1 MGKPKDRTADK
12 PVNAPDHTGPKRS
25 RGRQATQFKPGQSGN
40 PKGRPAGARNRLG
53 TAFLEA
59 LEADFSEHGV
69 DAIERVWRDKPEVY
83 IKLVADLVP
92 KEASLNIDN
101 GEAFTKLWRLI
112 SDGLGEEALR
122 AMEAQE
128 ALEAEEGEDTVH

>member
-1 MGKPKDRTADK
+1 MAAIKR
-12 PVNAPDHTGPKRS
+12 NAGDHTPKQHRNLKES
-25 RGRQATQFKPGQSGN
+25 WKPGQSGN
-40 PKGRPAGARNRLG
+40 PMGRPKGARNRLG
-53 TAFLEA
+53 RAFLEA

-69 DAIERVWRDKPEVY
+69 EAIEKVRETKPEVY
-83 IKLVADLVP
+83 IKIVADLLP
-92 KEASLNIDN
+92 KEANLNMDN

-112 SDGLGEEALR
+112 SDGLGKEALR

>member
-1 MGKPKDRTADK
+1 MAATKR
-12 PVNAPDHTGPKRS
+12 NAGDHTPKQHRNL
-25 RGRQATQFKPGQSGN
+25 REPWKPGQSGN
-40 PKGRPAGARNRLG
+40 PKGRPAGARQRLG

-92 KEASLNIDN
+92 KEANLNIDN

-122 AMEAQE
+122 AMKIKE
-128 ALEAEEGEDTVH
+128 ALDAEEGEDTVH

>member
-1 MGKPKDRTADK
+1 MAATKNKSKLGDTTP
-12 PVNAPDHTGPKRS
+12 
-25 RGRQATQFKPGQSGN
+25 RQYRNLREPWKPGESGN
-40 PKGRPAGARNRLG
+40 PKGRPKGARNRLG

-69 DAIERVWRDKPEVY
+69 EAIERVWRDKPEVY

-101 GEAFTKLWRLI
+101 GEAFTKLWHLI
-112 SDGLGEEALR
+112 SDGLGPDVLKALKDK
-122 AMEAQE
+122 E
-128 ALEAEEGEDTVH
+128 ALEGDDTVH

>member
-1 MGKPKDRTADK
+1 MAATKSKSKLSDTTP
-12 PVNAPDHTGPKRS
+12 
-25 RGRQATQFKPGQSGN
+25 RQYRNLREPWKPGESGN
-40 PKGRPAGARNRLG
+40 PKGRPKGARNILG
-53 TAFLEA
+53 TQFLEA
-59 LEADFSEHGV
+59 LQQHFEEKGV

-92 KEASLNIDN
+92 KEASLTVNH
-101 GEAFTKLWRLI
+101 GESFTKLWRLI

-128 ALEAEEGEDTVH
+128 ALEAEEGDDTVH